1 MIKLDY
7 EKIKEKLINESLSYN
22 FISLVLKYVE
32 DLKEE
37 ADIQSFKSLK
47 DSLNYYN
54 ELGGVTVHTEEINL
68 KLKDYRSDI
77 RLLYEK
83 GGDEVFKLDD
93 YFNDINKFELDLLF
107 YIYINFIEEN
117 EIYIKI

>member
-7 EKIKEKLINESLSYN
+7 KKIKEKLMNNNLSYE
-22 FISLVLKYVE
+22 FINLILKYVK

-37 ADIQSFKSLK
+37 ADIQSLKSLK
-47 DSLNYYN
+47 DSLKYYN
-54 ELGGVTVHTEEINL
+54 NLGGVTVYTEDINL

-77 RLLYEK
+77 RILYQS